1 MSGLLAF
8 HAHPDDESISMGGTL
23 AEYTSLGVPVTVV
36 TATRGEA
43 GEIHNRDDVNEARPR
58 LGDIREAEERAA
70 CRVLGV
76 EDIEFLGY
84 RDSGMMGTG
93 DNDHDDSFWN
103 ADFMEAVGRLVRV
116 IRARRPQVVTAY
128 DPFGGYG
135 HPDHIQ
141 VHRVGTAAFFS
152 SADVGRYPLLPDEEP
167 WQADR
172 LYWAT
177 WSRERMRRI
186 RREMSTDPGADGE
199 PEEPNSGTLPDH
211 ITTRRDVS
219 AWLHLKQSALL
230 CHDSQFGADSWIR
243 TMPEGRMSEF
253 LAEEVFT
260 RVFSTMPGDPA
271 DPDFFVGLS
280 TNG

>member
-93 DNDHDDSFWN
+93 DNDHDDSFWS

-186 RREMSTDPGADGE
+186 RREMSTDLGADGE
-199 PEEPNSGTLPDH
+199 PEEPSSGTLPDH

-230 CHDSQFGADSWIR
+230 CHDSQFAADSWIR

-253 LAEEVFT
+253 LAEEVFI
-260 RVFSTMPGDPA
+260 RAFSTVPDDPA
-271 DPDFFVGLS
+271 DPDLFAGLS
-280 TNG
+280 ISG